1 MHGGGDDDVRGA
13 AGRRWPPALS
23 LVRLHFVALIDRS
36 VNGLLGIPVLVG
48 VGLLPVSYLAYW
60 AVSMLV
66 A

>member
-1 MHGGGDDDVRGA
+1 M
-13 AGRRWPPALS
+13 LS